1 MAAPIRAVFANP
13 IVGREFKTRLRSK
26 RTYVAQ
32 GVLIGLLFGIVGI
45 VYMLALGVQRDFG
58 MTDVQMVLQTL
69 YLGILSGQTALVCLA
84 APTLT
89 ATAIVGE
96 RERKT
101 LDLLTSSPVRAG
113 DLLVGKLMA
122 AASYMALLLAMTL
135 PAASIGILAGGATP
149 IEAALAYL
157 IILTDATLLAA
168 IALFIS
174 VYAKS
179 SGNAIAFSFFAAFVF
194 LAATFPLAAMSF
206 GSAFWGMGYVMAPL
220 ASLNPFAAAMIADTQ
235 SDILGLSV
243 PVWVVTVVVALAL
256 IRLLVTLG
264 SIGTGLQSGNAVGSA
279 RRQGLLVFLLLI
291 LVGAAPIMRTHYAET
306 ATTSAAVGIGLL
318 TAVSPWIA
326 CHAERRPGWFRGSG
340 AFRADPTG
348 SLPFLLIAAA
358 WLTFWSFA
366 IPSIGAGK
374 IVDSPLASFMLGMA
388 LFAWG
393 LCRFISAFDL
403 GLGVKRF
410 AALFCLTAISA
421 LPATIASATAGYQW
435 REQWLYQWSVVG
447 TIDRALEAAYSGPIS
462 VGPSIG
468 GEIWSVSIAYALA
481 GLGMALLAQR
491 VRMHQA

>member
-1 MAAPIRAVFANP
+1 MRAVFANP
-13 IVGREFKTRLRSK
+13 IVSREFKTRLRSK

-32 GVLIGLLFGIVGI
+32 GVLIGLLFGIVSI
-45 VYMLALGVQRDFG
+45 VYVLALGVQRDFG
-58 MTDVQMVLQTL
+58 ITDVQMVLQTL
-69 YLGILSGQTALVCLA
+69 YLGILSGQTVLVCLA

-89 ATAIVGE
+89 ATAVVGE
-96 RERKT
+96 REKKT

-113 DLLVGKLMA
+113 DLLVGKLLA

-179 SGNAIAFSFFAAFVF
+179 SGNAIAFSFFAAFIF
-194 LAATFPLAAMSF
+194 LVATYPLVTVSF
-206 GSAFWGMGYVMAPL
+206 GRAFWGVGDVVAPL
-220 ASLNPFAAAMIADTQ
+220 ASLNPFVAPMVADAK
-235 SDILGLSV
+235 SNIFGVSV

-264 SIGTGLQSGNAVGSA
+264 GIGTGLQSGNAVGSA
-279 RRQGLLVFLLLI
+279 RRQGLFVFLLLI
-291 LVGAAPIMRTHYAET
+291 LAGAAPIMQTYYAET

-366 IPSIGAGK
+366 VPSIGAGK
-374 IVDSPLASFMLGMA
+374 IVDSPLAPFMLGTA

-393 LCRFISAFDL
+393 LCRLVSAFNL

-435 REQWLYQWSVVG
+435 RELWLYQWSVVG
-447 TIDRALEAAYSGPIS
+447 TIDRALEAAYRGPIS
-462 VGPSIG
+462 ASLSNGAD
-468 GEIWSVSIAYALA
+468 IWPVSMVYALA
-481 GLGMALLAQR
+481 GLGMAFLAQR
-491 VRMHQA
+491 IRKHQA